1 MKKLLIALSAVF
13 ASPAVFA
20 QASNFAGFFGQVGV
34 GYEYNTVGSTGP
46 NNWRSSDGVGPSF
59 SQTGGAAGKS
69 FGNAIAIGYG
79 LALTDRILLQIGA
92 EYQPLGGDTR
102 PFDIQFTNV
111 NRQGQ
116 ATTGGPN
123 RGNYYRVLNR
133 YGIFLSPG
141 YAIDDNK
148 MAYLKVGYTAQ
159 TVNAR
164 TVPIN
169 GVTLLSDSKDVGGF
183 MVGLGYRQ
191 LLSSNVYIFA
201 EANYSDY
208 AKAGLTFRSNR
219 SPAFTNTSSP
229 KSNNFNAL
237 VGIGARF

>member
-1 MKKLLIALSAVF
+1 MKKVLIASALTAAF

-20 QASNFAGFFGQVGV
+20 QASNFAGFYGQVGI
-34 GYEYNTVGSTGP
+34 GYEYNTVNSTGP
-46 NNWRSSDGVGPSF
+46 DYLQRASGPDTRNDIS
-59 SQTGGAAGKS
+59 TNGAGGKS
-69 FGNAIAIGYG
+69 FGNSVGIGFG

-102 PFDIQFTNV
+102 TFDIDFSV
-111 NRQGQ
+111 DGASV
-116 ATTGGPN
+116 ATVGGN
-123 RGNYYRVLNR
+123 MYTIKNR

-148 MAYLKVGYTAQ
+148 LAYLKVGYTGQ

-164 TVPIN
+164 LNFDPSRVV
-169 GVTLLSDSKDVGGF
+169 GSSKDVSGF

-191 LLSSNVYIFA
+191 LLSSNVYFFA
-201 EANYSDY
+201 EANYLDY
-208 AKAGLTFRSNR
+208 GKAEFTILNQRRTGTF
-219 SPAFTNTSSP
+219 TSSP
-229 KSNNFNAL
+229 KSSNFNAL

>member
-1 MKKLLIALSAVF
+1 MKKVLIASALSAAF

-20 QASNFAGFFGQVGV
+20 QASNFAGFYGQVGI
-34 GYEYNTVGSTGP
+34 GYEYNTVNSTGP
-46 NNWRSSDGVGPSF
+46 NYLQRE
-59 SQTGGAAGKS
+59 TGQDSNRFNATEGAGGKS
-69 FGNAIAIGYG
+69 FGNSVGIGFG

-102 PFDIQFTNV
+102 TFGTNFTIN
-111 NRQGQ
+111 GSPD
-116 ATTGGPN
+116 GGFP
-123 RGNYYRVLNR
+123 GNMYTIKNR

-148 MAYLKVGYTAQ
+148 LAYLKVGYTGQ

-164 TVPIN
+164 LTRDPSLVVN
-169 GVTLLSDSKDVGGF
+169 TSKDVSGI

-191 LLSSNVYIFA
+191 LLSSNVYFFA
-201 EANYSDY
+201 EANYLDY
-208 AKAGLTFRSNR
+208 GKAE
-219 SPAFTNTSSP
+219 FTILNLGRTGTYTSSP
-229 KSNNFNAL
+229 KSSNFNAL

>member
-1 MKKLLIALSAVF
+1 MKKVLIASALTAAF

-20 QASNFAGFFGQVGV
+20 QASNFAGFYGQVGI
-34 GYEYNTVGSTGP
+34 GYEYNTVNSTGP
-46 NNWRSSDGVGPSF
+46 DYFQRSSDGQQF
-59 SQTGGAAGKS
+59 TNAFITTNGAGGKS
-69 FGNAIAIGYG
+69 FGNSVGIGFG

-102 PFDIQFTNV
+102 TFDIDFSVDGASAGT
-111 NRQGQ
+111 
-116 ATTGGPN
+116 A
-123 RGNYYRVLNR
+123 RGNMYTIKNR

-148 MAYLKVGYTAQ
+148 LAYLKVGYTGQ

-164 TVPIN
+164 LNFDPSRVV
-169 GVTLLSDSKDVGGF
+169 GSSKDVSGF

-191 LLSSNVYIFA
+191 LLSSNVYFFA
-201 EANYSDY
+201 EANYLDY
-208 AKAGLTFRSNR
+208 GKADFSVLNARRTGTY
-219 SPAFTNTSSP
+219 TSSP

>member
-1 MKKLLIALSAVF
+1 MKKVLIASALTAAF

-20 QASNFAGFFGQVGV
+20 QASNFAGFYGQVGV

-46 NNWRSSDGVGPSF
+46 NNWLNGDILGRGTVR
-59 SQTGGAAGKS
+59 TGGAAGKS
-69 FGNAIAIGYG
+69 FGNSIGIGYG
-79 LALTDRILLQIGA
+79 IAVTDRILLQIGA

-102 PFDIQFTNV
+102 PFGIQFNE
-111 NRQGQ
+111 NNPILGS
-116 ATTGGPN
+116 
-123 RGNYYRVLNR
+123 YYRIQNR

-141 YAIDDNK
+141 YAIDNNK
-148 MAYLKVGYTAQ
+148 MAYLKLGYTGQ

-164 TVPIN
+164 VAPIN
-169 GVTLLSDSKDVGGF
+169 NPTLISDSKDVGGF

-191 LLSSNVYIFA
+191 LLTPNVYLFA

-208 AKAGLTFRSNR
+208 AKAGITFRSNNDPR
-219 SPAFTNTSSP
+219 FTNTSSP
-229 KSNNFNAL
+229 KSSNFNAL